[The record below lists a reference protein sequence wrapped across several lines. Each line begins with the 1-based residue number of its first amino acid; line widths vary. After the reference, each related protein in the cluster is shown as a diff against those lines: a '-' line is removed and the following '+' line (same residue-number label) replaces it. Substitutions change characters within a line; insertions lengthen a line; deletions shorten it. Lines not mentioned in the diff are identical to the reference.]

1 MVVCTSFLC
10 QCIVYG
16 LCFYT
21 NCSPDQK
28 SKRCLSQTMSD
39 QPYMNNLIHSI
50 DSCNHTYIHRHRQ
63 SSTHN
68 HIHTPA
74 DTHSYRHS
82 QPYTHTKTHAHVYT
96 YPHLHSALW
105 IYVHSCT
112 HTPTS
117 HINCLI
123 HICMHTYTLST
134 STHTPSPFCVDT
146 NKPGKNPVDD

>member
-28 SKRCLSQTMSD
+28 SKRCLCQTMSD
-39 QPYMNNLIHSI
+39 QPYMNTLSHSI
-50 DSCNHTYIHRHRQ
+50 DSCNHTLTL
-63 SSTHN
+63 THT
-68 HIHTPA
+68 HIDYRARTTTFTHLHTH
-74 DTHSYRHS
+74 TYSHS
-82 QPYTHTKTHAHVYT
+82 QPHTHTKTHAHLYT
-96 YPHLHSALW
+96 YPHLHSTLW

-117 HINCLI
+117 HINWLI
-123 HICMHTYTLST
+123 HIFMHTYHTQHIHT
-134 STHTPSPFCVDT
+134 STLPFLCIDT
-146 NKPGKNPVDD
+146 NQGFP

>member
-28 SKRCLSQTMSD
+28 SKRCLRQTMSD

-50 DSCNHTYIHRHRQ
+50 DSCNHTYIHTHTHRL

-68 HIHTPA
+68 HIHTPSH
-74 DTHSYRHS
+74 THTYRHS
-82 QPYTHTKTHAHVYT
+82 TIYTHKNTCSRVYT
-96 YPHLHSALW
+96 YLHSTLW

-117 HINCLI
+117 HINWLI

-134 STHTPSPFCVDT
+134 STHTPSPFRVDT
-146 NKPGKNPVDD
+146 TQGLT